1 MADALRTLLHPRD
14 PDDWIALAVR
24 VVAGA
29 IFVGFSL
36 GKFLRHGA
44 EAAAFDR
51 YGVPFP
57 DASTYLIG
65 SLEAICGCLLIV
77 GFLTRP
83 AAFTMACN
91 MAVAISTAGRIEGG
105 VIHLGLA
112 PMLLIAMIYL
122 VWSGAGR
129 TSIDQRLTR
138 VIPARYPS

>member
-1 MADALRTLLHPRD
+1 MPEPLRLLLHPRD
-14 PDDWIALAVR
+14 PADRIAPAVR
-24 VVAGA
+24 VAAGA
-29 IFVGFSL
+29 IFVGFSF

-51 YGVPFP
+51 YSVPFP

-77 GFLTRP
+77 GFLTRL

-105 VIHLGLA
+105 PIHLGLA
-112 PMLLIAMIYL
+112 PVLLGAMIYL

-129 TSIDQRLTR
+129 NSIDQRLTG
-138 VIPARYPS
+138 VTARYPS